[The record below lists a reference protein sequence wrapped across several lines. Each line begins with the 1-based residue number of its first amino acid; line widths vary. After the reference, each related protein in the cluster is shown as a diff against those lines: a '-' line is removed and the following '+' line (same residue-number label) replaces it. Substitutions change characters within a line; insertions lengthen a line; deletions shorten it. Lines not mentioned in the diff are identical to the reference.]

1 MRNATENL
9 IVGALALVGGIVII
23 GALMCASGLGIWL
36 LWNTVAAGL
45 FHLPH
50 LSFLKAVAIGVA
62 LTIVFP
68 RK

>member
-1 MRNATENL
+1 MRNSTENL
-9 IVGALALVGGIVII
+9 IVGALALIGGLVII
-23 GALMCASGLGIWL
+23 GSLMSASGLGIWL
-36 LWNTVAAGL
+36 LWNTIAAGM

-62 LTIVFP
+62 LVIVFP